1 MDINK
6 NNEYDEL
13 INRYISGDMN
23 DSEKSE
29 LLTSLDKDVV
39 FRNRAQMLGLI
50 IKEIQQI
57 NGEKEVKTIISQ
69 TTEDDFV
76 ERVKQLRN
84 KKHADNCH
92 EGQCSTDGICDK
104 EQTKVPAK
112 IKKLFISRKWYYSI
126 AAGIIVI
133 IGMFTVY
140 QKMSSPDLMGIGN
153 RQDLQM
159 ITYSRGM
166 EDSLMVVDLN
176 ESFNVIKTG
185 NARDAVNKLTE
196 LLSKTKNNPTIENH
210 RAEIMWNLAI
220 AYMIL
225 EDKANAIKSLEEVV
239 SSAEDTP
246 LASKA
251 KQLIKE
257 LE

>member
-1 MDINK
+1 MGINK
-6 NNEYDEL
+6 SNEYDEL

-29 LLTSLDKDVV
+29 FLTSLERDVA

-50 IKEIQQI
+50 TKEIQQI
-57 NGEKEVKTIISQ
+57 NDDKEIKTIISQ
-69 TTEDDFV
+69 TTEDDFA
-76 ERVKQLRN
+76 ESVKQLRN
-84 KKHADNCH
+84 KKHTDNNP
-92 EGQCSTDGICDK
+92 EGQCSTDGTCDK
-104 EQTKVPAK
+104 EQTKETAK
-112 IKKLFISRKWYYSI
+112 IKKLFIPRKWYYSI
-126 AAGIIVI
+126 TAGIIVI

-140 QKMSSPDLMGIGN
+140 QKMSSPVLIGIGN
-153 RQDLQM
+153 RQDLKM

-166 EDSLMVVDLN
+166 EDSLMVADLN
-176 ESFNVIKTG
+176 ESFDVIKTG

-196 LLSKTKNNPTIENH
+196 LLSQTKNNPTIENH
-210 RAEIMWNLAI
+210 RTEIMWNLAI
-220 AYMIL
+220 AYMKL

-239 SSAEDTP
+239 SSAEGTP